1 MLGKVA
7 LGVDVGSTSARAR
20 LYAGDGRALGAGQA
34 PFAVRRTAPD
44 RAEHDSEEIWRA
56 VIAASRGALAEAGIS
71 AEAVGALGFDATCSL
86 ALFDGSGAPVGV
98 SEDGES
104 RWNVVMWAD
113 HRATAEAAEITA
125 TRHRVLDFVGGAMS
139 PEMQMPK
146 LLWLKRNLP
155 GNWRRYR
162 LALDLADF
170 LVWRTTG
177 VATGSACTLTCKWTY
192 LNHEPTG
199 WQADFLAKIGLA
211 DAIARLGLPALATQI
226 GARAGS
232 LTASAASALGLTQG
246 IPVASGLIDAHA
258 GGLGLL
264 AGTPRV
270 EFDRAIALIAGTSNC
285 HMALSERPRPIS
297 GVWGPYFGAMMP
309 GLWLNEGGQSATG
322 AALDHVLDLHAEG
335 RALGPDRHAKLA
347 DYIVARLAE
356 TGGKFASDM
365 LVVPDFR
372 GNRSPLADPHARA
385 VIFGLDADASFD
397 GLAKLYHATA
407 VGIAYGTRHIVDAMN
422 AQGYAIDRLHLTGG
436 HSKGDYLAKL
446 YADATGCDVVRA
458 REPDAVT
465 LGAAIAAAVAGGLY
479 ADFAA
484 AGAAMCADGAR
495 LRPDP
500 IARPMHEIGYRRFRG
515 AIEARALGFLE
526 KQ

>member
-1 MLGKVA
+1 VAGGLA

-20 LYAGDGRALGAGQA
+20 LYARDGKALGAGHA
-34 PFAVRRTAPD
+34 SFAVRRTAPD
-44 RAEHDSEEIWRA
+44 RAEHDSDEIWRA
-56 VIAASRGALAEAGIS
+56 VVAAVRGALAEAGVG
-71 AEAVGALGFDATCSL
+71 AEAVGAVGFDATCSL

-98 SEDGES
+98 AEAGDDD
-104 RWNVVMWAD
+104 WNVMMWAD
-113 HRATAEAAEITA
+113 HRATTEAAEITA
-125 TRHRVLDFVGGAMS
+125 TRHRVLDFVGGVMS

-146 LLWLKRNLP
+146 LLWLKRHLP
-155 GNWRRYR
+155 ANWRRFR

-170 LVWRTTG
+170 LVWRATG

-192 LNHEPTG
+192 LNHETPG
-199 WQADFLAKIGLA
+199 WQSDFLAKIGLA
-211 DAIARLGLPALATQI
+211 DAFDRLGLPSQATQI
-226 GARAGS
+226 GARAGY
-232 LTASAASALGLTQG
+232 LTAAAAHELGLAQG
-246 IPVASGLIDAHA
+246 TPVASGMIDAHA

-264 AGTPRV
+264 AGAPRA

-285 HMALSERPRPIS
+285 HMALSAAPRPIP

-335 RALGPDRHAKLA
+335 RALGSDRHAKLA
-347 DYIVARLAE
+347 AYIATRLAE
-356 TGGKFASDM
+356 TGGGFASDL

-385 VIFGLDADASFD
+385 AIFGLDADASFD

-407 VGIAYGTRHIVDAMN
+407 VGIVYGTRHIVDAMN

-446 YADATGCDVVRA
+446 YADATGCEVVRA

-465 LGAAIAAAVAGGLY
+465 LGSAIAAAVAGGLH
-479 ADFAA
+479 ADIAT

-495 LRPDP
+495 IRPDP
-500 IARPMHEIGYRRFRG
+500 AVRRIHKRGYKRFRM
-515 AIEARALGFLE
+515 AIDARAAID
-526 KQ
+526 QA